1 MPGSFHLRALTILIV
16 FLLASASA
24 AGCGLVLPANPAVAA
39 ITPSITPDAVP
50 SPSATVQAS
59 PPATAIPSTAT
70 PDPSFEGTRL
80 TYDTQVSAQISQLLQ
95 SGVPAPAGFQ
105 MPPADQRQIILL
117 AKNDRLYYLQSLLSP
132 QITGGG
138 VDAPLKLYVIY
149 WYERG
154 HELYYQSSAAFPAS
168 QTLTVHVQLVGEAYG
183 HAYTFEGFTNDSGD
197 GSQNDSDML
206 QKAVTPLHSL
216 GVQAAEVESALDL
229 IIGYGMGLDWDPTI
243 QPQVRMDL
251 LRPALQSENWS
262 DRLQAAESLQAMGSA
277 AVKAESDLIQAMMVE
292 EDQFVVADGILKA
305 LGSIQ
310 PDSLPIAPDKSA
322 SPLQAVL
329 ADKNNISV
337 LTNSLTALEWDKR
350 ALAAVILPRYG
361 GDAVESV
368 PALMGLIHDPNPE
381 VRSAV
386 INALGQLGPN
396 VEGVVPALIQA
407 QSDDTVGVRQSAARV
422 FRYDRSQAQTVV
434 PALIQALA
442 DPDNT
447 VRLTAIESLQWLG
460 RDADQAIPPLI
471 TTLKDQDAGIR
482 QAASIALFYITNQGF
497 GDDAAGWRNWW
508 QQQLND
514 TQTPQPTSGTF

>member
-1 MPGSFHLRALTILIV
+1 
-16 FLLASASA
+16 
-24 AGCGLVLPANPAVAA
+24 
-39 ITPSITPDAVP
+39 
-50 SPSATVQAS
+50 
-59 PPATAIPSTAT
+59 
-70 PDPSFEGTRL
+70 
-80 TYDTQVSAQISQLLQ
+80 
-95 SGVPAPAGFQ
+95 
-105 MPPADQRQIILL
+105 
-117 AKNDRLYYLQSLLSP
+117 
-132 QITGGG
+132 
-138 VDAPLKLYVIY
+138 
-149 WYERG
+149 
-154 HELYYQSSAAFPAS
+154 
-168 QTLTVHVQLVGEAYG
+168 
-183 HAYTFEGFTNDSGD
+183 
-197 GSQNDSDML
+197 
-206 QKAVTPLHSL
+206 
-216 GVQAAEVESALDL
+216 
-229 IIGYGMGLDWDPTI
+229 
-243 QPQVRMDL
+243 MDL

-277 AVKAESDLIQAMMVE
+277 AAKAEPDLIQAMMVE

-386 INALGQLGPN
+386 ISALGQLVTN

-407 QSDDTVGVRQSAARV
+407 QSDDTVEVRQSAARV

-471 TTLKDQDAGIR
+471 TTLKDQDTGIR